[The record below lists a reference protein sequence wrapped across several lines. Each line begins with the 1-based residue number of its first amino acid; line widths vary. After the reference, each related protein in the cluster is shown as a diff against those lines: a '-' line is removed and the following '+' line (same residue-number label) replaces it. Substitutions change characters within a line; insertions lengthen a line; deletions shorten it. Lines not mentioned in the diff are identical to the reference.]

1 MGGLGI
7 RSVGLKNAALWREA
21 WREAGR
27 DRSMIGAGESIF
39 QLQILRF
46 NYSALV
52 NQKEKWNSI
61 EKSNAATAL
70 M

>member
-52 NQKEKWNSI
+52 NQKEK
-61 EKSNAATAL
+61 
-70 M
+70 